1 MQTDCFQTHSYQIV
15 EIVQM
20 NQGMF
25 DKLYELRIEGVDR
38 GVLVSTARLNT
49 TAKSCIDGQTV
60 FPISLPKDSQ
70 GYVKRVFYEQ
80 HEKFI
85 DSSSPTQKTKTVCP
99 VKLGQKMTTWC
110 AREQTYV
117 CAFNVILKRTDKTN
131 LVSEV
136 KQLNARLKTPKDL
149 QLTTSM
155 FLDGSLQVTPTK
167 QVVLVPSKKLGHIT
181 CTVCGTEYHWS
192 RGSNKKDGSV

>member
-1 MQTDCFQTHSYQIV
+1 M
-15 EIVQM
+15 
-20 NQGMF
+20 
-25 DKLYELRIEGVDR
+25 
-38 GVLVSTARLNT
+38 
-49 TAKSCIDGQTV
+49 
-60 FPISLPKDSQ
+60 
-70 GYVKRVFYEQ
+70 FYEQ

-85 DSSSPTQKTKTVCP
+85 DSSSPAQKTKTVYP

-110 AREQTYV
+110 AHEQTYV

-131 LVSEV
+131 LASEV
-136 KQLNARLKTPKDL
+136 KQLNVRLKTPEDL

-192 RGSNKKDGSV
+192 RSPGH